1 MKKNFKYLYFFLILI
16 LFFSYRELL
25 SQTESYYFKIPSN
38 QIKFFII
45 PDYSLPLSGLS
56 VFYKCGSSIDPIN
69 KKGIMNIIKY
79 LMFSK
84 TENLASD
91 EFLFFFF
98 NIGGKVDAILTKNYL
113 QFYDVFPAVYMNSV
127 LWLERE
133 RIKGLKFGNSDLER
147 AKKLAID
154 EINEKRRKT
163 INLFYEKIESLILKD
178 KNGYDY
184 PSYGV
189 IDNIRKIKLEDVKN
203 FYKTKFKPSE
213 KTIITIG
220 PFEAKNLRKQLY
232 SFFSK
237 LVKSKSLQKQEEIK
251 ILPVKKNFLIPPVNN
266 NYIYSKIFILP
277 PPTSLKQYLIY
288 RLFVKTI
295 EYSLNGEILKKLP
308 ASSKFD
314 VRLRFIGKKPIL
326 YSVIYDTRKLNVFKS
341 KYILD
346 YTVNKLTS
354 SGIDDNSFKVSLNNL
369 LTELLSAFQ
378 MKDRMLAEIGKY
390 YDLSGKVLLKDQF
403 YFTLLRINKLD
414 LYREAN
420 KLLKNRG
427 IKIEAK

>member
-1 MKKNFKYLYFFLILI
+1 M
-16 LFFSYRELL
+16 
-25 SQTESYYFKIPSN
+25 
-38 QIKFFII
+38 
-45 PDYSLPLSGLS
+45 
-56 VFYKCGSSIDPIN
+56 
-69 KKGIMNIIKY
+69 
-79 LMFSK
+79 
-84 TENLASD
+84 
-91 EFLFFFF
+91 
-98 NIGGKVDAILTKNYL
+98 
-113 QFYDVFPAVYMNSV
+113 
-127 LWLERE
+127 
-133 RIKGLKFGNSDLER
+133 
-147 AKKLAID
+147 
-154 EINEKRRKT
+154 
-163 INLFYEKIESLILKD
+163 
-178 KNGYDY
+178 
-184 PSYGV
+184 
-189 IDNIRKIKLEDVKN
+189 
-203 FYKTKFKPSE
+203 
-213 KTIITIG
+213 
-220 PFEAKNLRKQLY
+220 
-232 SFFSK
+232 
-237 LVKSKSLQKQEEIK
+237 QKQEEIK

-295 EYSLNGEILKKLP
+295 EYSLNGEILKKLS

-346 YTVNKLTS
+346 YTINKLTS

>member
-1 MKKNFKYLYFFLILI
+1 MKKNFKSLYIFLILI
-16 LFFSYRELL
+16 LFFLFEGLL
-25 SQTESYYFKIPSN
+25 SQTKSYYFKIPSN

-56 VFYKCGSSIDPIN
+56 VFYKCGSSLDPIN
-69 KKGIMNIIKY
+69 KKGMMNIIKY

-113 QFYDVFPAVYMNSV
+113 LLYDVFPTVYMNSV

-133 RIKGLKFGNSDLER
+133 RIKGLKFGDSDLER

-154 EINEKRRKT
+154 EIKEKRRET
-163 INLFYEKIESLILKD
+163 INLFYEKTESLLLEGD
-178 KNGYDY
+178 NGFDY
-184 PSYGV
+184 PSYGI
-189 IDNIRKIKLEDVKN
+189 IDNIKKIKLEDVKN
-203 FYKTKFKPSE
+203 FYKSKFKPSE

-220 PFEAKNLRKQLY
+220 PFDAKTLRKQLY

-237 LVKSKSLQKQEEIK
+237 IVKSKTPENQKK
-251 ILPVKKNFLIPPVNN
+251 IRISPVKKNFQIPPVNN

-277 PPTSLKQYLIY
+277 PPLTLKQYLIY

-308 ASSKFD
+308 ASSDFD
-314 VRLRFIGKKPIL
+314 VRLRFIGNRPIL
-326 YSVIYDTRKLNVFKS
+326 YSVIYDTKKLHVFKS

-346 YTVNKLTS
+346 YTINKLTS
-354 SGIDDNSFKVSLNNL
+354 SGIDDNSFKISLNNL

-378 MKDRMLAEIGKY
+378 MKDRMLVEIGKY